1 MWADLTTCRTV
12 RTSGLPPGRKVSVYR
27 LTPLCLVY
35 PALCALT
42 SNMITS
48 LVYSHDDISR
58 LSRPVLMG
66 PRLSLGSIRD
76 ICDASMWLCAANS
89 EEDVGGSASITQKTS
104 EWKAGCGDEGDP

>member
-12 RTSGLPPGRKVSVYR
+12 RASGLPPGRKVSVYR
-27 LTPLCLVY
+27 LTPPCLVY
-35 PALCALT
+35 PALDALA

-48 LVYSHDDISR
+48 LVYSHDIVS
-58 LSRPVLMG
+58 
-66 PRLSLGSIRD
+66 RLSLGSIRD

-89 EEDVGGSASITQKTS
+89 EEDVGGSASITQKAS